1 MSANNN
7 NHSRCPGCYPILQ
20 DNQLGHMGPGGC
32 LSGGDDD
39 FCVFVNNDEV
49 EDPELNEVVQNLES
63 AFESVVQD
71 QDQDQDSRNLQLV
84 SFLYPDQGQNQNQDQ
99 DQDQVQEQVDVHKSI
114 ANPLFETPEPMGEC
128 PICYEDLTMINFT
141 ITTCGHKFHSSCIF
155 QALEK
160 KEHCPCC
167 RHQLI
172 PLFKDD
178 DEEEYEEDDDDDDES
193 NDNDDDDADS
203 ANEEPEPEPKI
214 TLVELSE
221 KLTKIGYSQVDI
233 LAYFM
238 IPTYVDNWSSSSSNQ
253 EKYTDDFM
261 DKMTTD
267 LHTLLDGTYVESQVQ
282 EQTNTVNNLTNFAEE
297 KTPKLSSSLSSTR
310 EEILES

>member
-7 NHSRCPGCYPILQ
+7 NRSRCPGCYPILQ

-39 FCVFVNNDEV
+39 FCILVNNDDNDEEV
-49 EDPELNEVVQNLES
+49 ELNEVVQNLEG
-63 AFESVVQD
+63 AFESVAQE
-71 QDQDQDSRNLQLV
+71 QEEQDSRNLQLV
-84 SFLYPDQGQNQNQDQ
+84 SFLYPDQGQDQQ
-99 DQDQVQEQVDVHKSI
+99 DQDQVQDQVDVHKSI

-141 ITTCGHKFHSSCIF
+141 VTTCGHKFHSSCIF

-193 NDNDDDDADS
+193 NDNEDDDADS

-253 EKYTDDFM
+253 EKYTDEFM
-261 DKMTTD
+261 DKMTAD
-267 LHTLLDGTYVESQVQ
+267 LNTLLDGTYVEDQQVQ
-282 EQTNTVNNLTNFAEE
+282 EQTNTTTVNNLAEE
-297 KTPKLSSSLSSTR
+297 KTQKQSSSSTR